1 MEIFTRTESLPAEF
15 QQREDALRT
24 EFERKTEQ
32 AQLQYERDCR
42 ATISE
47 IQGRNSKGIS
57 PFSNRIKEFMDGR
70 QCLSAIEE
78 LSLILKENEQ
88 LENSLRRNL
97 GKVGVDFDVFMQKLD
112 QDNKPII

>member
-1 MEIFTRTESLPAEF
+1 MFGKRAVSNLRNEYDELRETASIQQQLFATQKGLHEELERVYGEF
-15 QQREDALRT
+15 LLRT
-24 EFERKTEQ
+24 ALENFWMEGNVL
-32 AQLQYERDCR
+32 AL
-42 ATISE
+42 
-47 IQGRNSKGIS
+47 SK
-57 PFSNRIKEFMDGR
+57 K
-70 QCLSAIEE
+70 